1 MSAEYSEDKLVQQ
14 TTADYFENNL
24 KWHSVYAYNKETFGD
39 NGTLGR
45 KDKRKVVLTLLLKGT
60 RAKNSTPVIPTKY
73 MMMRSPF
80 SPTKA

>member
-45 KDKRKVVLTLLLKGT
+45 KDKRKVVLTRYLREQERKT
-60 RAKNSTPVIPTKY
+60 QP
-73 MMMRSPF
+73 RSSQP
-80 SPTKA
+80 SI

>member
-45 KDKRKVVLTLLLKGT
+45 KDKRKVLLTRYLREQERKT
-60 RAKNSTPVIPTKY
+60 QP
-73 MMMRSPF
+73 RSSQP
-80 SPTKA
+80 SI